1 MTGDC
6 YLHLSSVFLP
16 FVQLGDKN
24 ILFLVIQL
32 QFKSVIVIH
41 IINLNNKHT
50 TSYKSTPKV
59 SSAISKHLYANP
71 RTLEMTTWRRA
82 LLFKC
87 RIQSSMKDQCF
98 AVTQP
103 VELLKDWLMSWS
115 RVSGH
120 LNIQWVIDQ
129 SFNWPIWI

>member
-1 MTGDC
+1 MIIRHLLTGDC

-87 RIQSSMKDQCF
+87 RIQSLRLMLCSHATSGAVERLTDVLISGFWSFKYSMGH
-98 AVTQP
+98 
-103 VELLKDWLMSWS
+103 WS
-115 RVSGH
+115 
-120 LNIQWVIDQ
+120 II
-129 SFNWPIWI
+129 